1 VDFFL
6 GVIYNDVSYFCPE
19 CEKPKL
25 GVMRSKCKKTLF
37 MPVMLGVLMLS
48 SCTARHVETI
58 RTDHSIQTVDLNAN
72 VMRQGCYHSVAPGET
87 LWRISQM
94 YDVDIETIRRIN
106 NIRDVRDI
114 DIGKRLY
121 VPRAAQR
128 KNVITLYPNKK
139 WDYIVLHHSATDSG
153 SSEKFNKAHL
163 QRGWKGVGYHFVV
176 DNGTCG
182 KDNGQIETSPRWTKQ
197 IDGAHC
203 KTDGMNARA
212 IGICLVGNF
221 SVDSMSIEQMDSLAY
236 LVDTLRA
243 YYKIPRRKIL
253 GHNQVPGAKTECPGT
268 RFPWRK
274 FWAQIG
280 R

>member
-1 VDFFL
+1 M
-6 GVIYNDVSYFCPE
+6 G
-19 CEKPKL
+19 
-25 GVMRSKCKKTLF
+25 SKYKKTLF
-37 MPVMLGVLMLS
+37 VFIMVGVLMLS
-48 SCTARHVETI
+48 SCTARHVETV
-58 RTDHSIQTVDLNAN
+58 RLKHEFQPGDLGSN
-72 VMRQGCYHSVAPGET
+72 VMREGCFHSVAPGET

-94 YDVDIETIRRIN
+94 YDVDIETIKRVN

-139 WDYIVLHHSATDSG
+139 WDCIVLHHSATDSG

-163 QRGWKGVGYHFVV
+163 RRGWKGVGYHFVI

-203 KTDGMNARA
+203 KADSMNTKA

-221 SVDSMSIEQMDSLAY
+221 SEDNMSAEQMDSLVY
-236 LVDTLRA
+236 LVNTLKT
-243 YYKIPRRKIL
+243 YYGISSRKIL
-253 GHNQVPGAKTECPGT
+253 GHGQVDGARTECPGT

-274 FWAQIG
+274 FWTQIG

>member
-1 VDFFL
+1 MEFM
-6 GVIYNDVSYFCPE
+6 G
-19 CEKPKL
+19 
-25 GVMRSKCKKTLF
+25 SKYKKVWL
-37 MPVMLGVLMLS
+37 MSAMVGVLMLS
-48 SCTARHVETI
+48 SCTARHVETVRI
-58 RTDHSIQTVDLNAN
+58 KHEFQAGDLGENI
-72 VMRQGCYHSVAPGET
+72 MRQGCYHSVAPGET

-94 YDVDIETIRRIN
+94 YEVDIATIKRVN

-114 DIGKRLY
+114 DIGTRLY
-121 VPRAAQR
+121 VPQAAQR

-163 QRGWKGVGYHFVV
+163 RRGWKGVGYHFVI

-203 KTDGMNARA
+203 KVDSMNTKA

-221 SVDSMSIEQMDSLAY
+221 SEDNVSMEQMDSLVY
-236 LVDTLRA
+236 LVDTLRM
-243 YYKIPRRKIL
+243 YYKIPKRKIL
-253 GHNQVPGAKTECPGT
+253 GHSQVLGAKTECPGT

-274 FWAQIG
+274 FWSQVG

>member
-1 VDFFL
+1 
-6 GVIYNDVSYFCPE
+6 
-19 CEKPKL
+19 
-25 GVMRSKCKKTLF
+25 MRSKCRKALF
-37 MPVMLGVLMLS
+37 LPVLLGILMLS

-58 RTDHSIQTVDLNAN
+58 RMKPEFQPGDFGGG
-72 VMRQGCYHSVAPGET
+72 VMREGCYHSVAPGET

-94 YDVDIETIRRIN
+94 YDVDIETIKRVN

-121 VPRAAQR
+121 VPRAAER

-139 WDYIVLHHSATDSG
+139 WKYIVLHHSATDSG
-153 SSEKFNKAHL
+153 SSEKFNRAHL
-163 QRGWKGVGYHFVV
+163 RRGWKGVGYHFVI

-203 KTDGMNARA
+203 KADSMNARA

-221 SVDSMSIEQMDSLAY
+221 SEDNMSAEQMDSLVY
-236 LVDTLRA
+236 LVDTLKT
-243 YYKIPRRKIL
+243 YYGISSRKIL
-253 GHNQVPGAKTECPGT
+253 GHSQVDGARTECPGT
-268 RFPWRK
+268 QFPWRK
-274 FWAQIG
+274 FWTQMG